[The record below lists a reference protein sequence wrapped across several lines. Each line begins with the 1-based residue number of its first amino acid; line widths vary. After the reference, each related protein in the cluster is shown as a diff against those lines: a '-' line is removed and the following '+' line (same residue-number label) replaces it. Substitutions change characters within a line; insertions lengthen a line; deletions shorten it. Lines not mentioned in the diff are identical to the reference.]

1 MRLKSFINRI
11 LTIIIFILF
20 GLIQLSSQSSYNM
33 VFGIIAGNN
42 GNILDENNSLIPKN
56 LQHFRNGYTIGVNG
70 VFGTYGF
77 FISPGAYFKDYTI
90 SGYYNKIEPFVSA
103 PRIKSIKAKSI
114 IGYQAGFLKNRIKFR
129 FGGGLNY
136 NYIVTI
142 NKNDLGV
149 GFNTVNDNYL
159 AYSIDLGVDLYILT
173 FGLGYERTFSEVIKP
188 DIKMDFLVLTAGI
201 KI

>member
-1 MRLKSFINRI
+1 ML
-11 LTIIIFILF
+11 LLLF
-20 GLIQLSSQSSYNM
+20 CFSQLNGQSSYNA

-42 GNILDENNSLIPKN
+42 GNIIGDSISIIPKN
-56 LQHFRNGYTIGVNG
+56 LEKFRNGYTIGING

-90 SGYYNKIEPFVSA
+90 SGNYNMIEPFVNA
-103 PRIKSIKAKSI
+103 PRIKSVKAKTI
-114 IGYQAGFLKNRIKFR
+114 IGYQANFFSNSVKFR

-149 GFNTVNDNYL
+149 GFNTVRDNYL
-159 AYSIDLGVDLYILT
+159 AYSFDLGFDLYFLT
-173 FGLGYERTFSEVIKP
+173 FGLGYEKTFSEVIKP
-188 DIKMDFLVLTAGI
+188 DNKLDFLVLTAGI